1 MSSSSRKA
9 LSVVEVLVCLVILAF
24 ALVPI
29 NNLFMSSNRIGHSA
43 RRLVDASMYGQTI
56 LEGVSMLEPADLPA
70 IAPGSELILLD
81 GAVAAP
87 GGGPKF
93 REIANYFNTAQ
104 PFPMQERTVTAL
116 RADTGE
122 LLLKIELKW
131 LGVVS
136 DERTLQTA
144 NLQMLTPPKSWR

>member
-1 MSSSSRKA
+1 MSSSSRSA
-9 LSVVEVLVCLVILAF
+9 LSILEVLICLVILAF

-29 NNLFMSSNRIGHSA
+29 LNLFTSSHRIGHSA
-43 RRLVDASMYGQTI
+43 RRFVDASMYAQTI
-56 LEGVSMLEPADLPA
+56 LEGVSMLEPADLPT
-70 IAPGSELILLD
+70 ISPGSELILLD
-81 GAVAAP
+81 GATAAP
-87 GGGPKF
+87 GGGPRF
-93 REIANYFNTAQ
+93 REIATYFNASQ

-131 LGVVS
+131 LGVAG
-136 DERTLQTA
+136 DERTSQTA

>member
-1 MSSSSRKA
+1 MSSSSRSA
-9 LSVVEVLVCLVILAF
+9 LSLVELLLCLGILAV

-29 NNLFMSSNRIGHSA
+29 LNLFTSSHRIGHSA
-43 RRLVDASMYGQTI
+43 RRQVDASMYGQTM
-56 LEGVSMLEPADLPA
+56 LEGLAMLEPADLPA

-81 GAVAAP
+81 GATAAP

-93 REIANYFNTAQ
+93 REIANYFNAAQ

-122 LLLKIELKW
+122 LLLKLELKW
-131 LGVVS
+131 LGVVG
-136 DERTLQTA
+136 DERTAQTA
-144 NLQMLTPPKSWR
+144 QLQMLTPPKSWR